1 MATGTGDDAALILP
15 MRSQE
20 LNDSL
25 VIRRLVWRKE
35 HYVRSGLMLSELYN
49 SLSAPLE
56 AVRQRT

>member
-1 MATGTGDDAALILP
+1 